1 MTAVADWLAKGQAYL
16 EARGVEET
24 RANAEF
30 LLAAV
35 LGLGRG
41 GLYLRA
47 GRPLMKN
54 QGISFWNLVKKRGRR
69 WPLAYV
75 LGSQPF
81 MGLDMEVAP
90 GVLIPRPETEELVE
104 RALRLLAS
112 SGRGN
117 PRVLEIGTGSG
128 CVAVALA
135 RSLPRARVVATD
147 ISLVALDLALRNARR
162 HRCAGRVCFMREDV
176 RRPGPRLSAW
186 ADLVVSNPPYVP
198 SGDIASLEPEVL
210 REPRLALDGG
220 RDGLSALRAVAARAW
235 LSLKPGACLI
245 VEIGAGQGRAAAGL
259 FEESGYRDVAVER
272 DVQGLERIV
281 SGRRPS

>member
-1 MTAVADWLAKGQAYL
+1 MTISDWLVKSRAYL
-16 EARGVEET
+16 EAHGVDET

-41 GLYLRA
+41 ELCLQVDRS
-47 GRPLMKN
+47 LTKN
-54 QGISFWNLVKKRGRR
+54 QGITFWDLVKKRGRR

-81 MGLDMEVAP
+81 LGLDMEVAP
-90 GVLIPRPETEELVE
+90 GVLVPRPETEELAE
-104 RALRLLAS
+104 RALRLLAL
-112 SGRGN
+112 SGRRN
-117 PRVLEIGTGSG
+117 PRILEIGTGSG
-128 CVAVALA
+128 CIAVALA
-135 RSLPRARVVATD
+135 KSFPEARVVATD
-147 ISLVALDLALRNARR
+147 VSRVALKSALRNARR
-162 HRCAGRVCFMREDV
+162 HRCAGRVRFIREDV
-176 RRPGPRLSAW
+176 CRPRLALSAW

-220 RDGLSALRAVAARAW
+220 SDGLRALRAVAAGAW
-235 LSLKPGACLI
+235 QRLKPGACLI
-245 VEIGAGQGRAAAGL
+245 VEVGAGQGRAAAEL
-259 FEESGYRDVAVER
+259 FKENGYRDTVVEHDAR
-272 DVQGLERIV
+272 GLERIV